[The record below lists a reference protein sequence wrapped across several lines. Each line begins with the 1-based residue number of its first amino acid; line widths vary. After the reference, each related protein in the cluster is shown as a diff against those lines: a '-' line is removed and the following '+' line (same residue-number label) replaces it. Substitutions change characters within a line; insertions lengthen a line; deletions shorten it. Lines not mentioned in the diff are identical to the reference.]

1 MPSLKVLLSAEQ
13 IHNRI
18 AELGAEID
26 RDYPSGEPVYLIAVL
41 KGAFIFMADLSRA
54 MKTPARIE
62 FIGISSYGKGKTSSG
77 QVQLTKD
84 LDAPIE
90 GHHVIIVED
99 ILDTG
104 ITLNYLTKL
113 MAQRKPKSLRIVALL
128 DKPERR
134 KSPVKAD
141 YVGFTI
147 PDEFVV
153 GYGLDY
159 AEDYRNLKDVC
170 VMGRRLILR
179 RAQQWFQRP
188 QHRVR
193 NNLRSLGGR
202 MDTVALEVAQI
213 SRDDVL
219 QQKRNQRQLILG
231 GQTAVNG
238 LEVVNVIRTVVGRQR
253 HSRQHHARAH
263 PLERDDHLL
272 QIFTRHR
279 QRQTRAG
286 RRCRR
291 VPAAPSRASV
301 RLPVLRRAT
310 PPAVVSPLIPRFTT
324 CHA

>member
-41 KGAFIFMADLSRA
+41 KGAFIFMADLARA

-104 ITLNYLTKL
+104 ITLNYLSKL
-113 MAQRKPKSLRIVALL
+113 MAQRKPKSLRIVTLL

-134 KSPVKAD
+134 QSPVKAD

-170 VMGRRLILR
+170 VMG
-179 RAQQWFQRP
+179 
-188 QHRVR
+188 
-193 NNLRSLGGR
+193 
-202 MDTVALEVAQI
+202 D
-213 SRDDVL
+213 
-219 QQKRNQRQLILG
+219 
-231 GQTAVNG
+231 
-238 LEVVNVIRTVVGRQR
+238 
-253 HSRQHHARAH
+253 
-263 PLERDDHLL
+263 
-272 QIFTRHR
+272 
-279 QRQTRAG
+279 
-286 RRCRR
+286 
-291 VPAAPSRASV
+291 
-301 RLPVLRRAT
+301 
-310 PPAVVSPLIPRFTT
+310 
-324 CHA
+324 